1 MRLPTPPPSCGLL
14 FYLLLPQKAV
24 ARALARSLVSSKK
37 SSQACEG
44 GRQAVRGVG
53 SVYLLFL
60 CGLRSKKSRHF
71 SSHLS
76 RDEPS
81 LNTRSASLRASRCD
95 HQPIRGQPNDCKRSR
110 SFDRSQRPVA
120 VNCSL
125 RLLKLTT
132 PTLPVSWLI
141 SNRYELNLSTLQ
153 TRDLR
158 NSVRR
163 GNTLLQRGGGNA
175 VFILL

>member
-1 MRLPTPPPSCGLL
+1 MRLLTPPPSRSGLL

-37 SSQACEG
+37 SAYGRNQAGSEG
-44 GRQAVRGVG
+44 GGRK
-53 SVYLLFL
+53 VYLLFL

-76 RDEPS
+76 RDEAS

-110 SFDRSQRPVA
+110 SFHRSQRPVA

-141 SNRYELNLSTLQ
+141 SNRYELKLSTLQ

-158 NSVRR
+158 NSVMR
-163 GNTLLQRGGGNA
+163 GNTLLQKGGGNA